1 MRSRS
6 AKIATASVFFILLS
20 SSFLS
25 LQAADRQSYI
35 VQQTDSISFLCFR
48 VYGRFSPEMVKGLSP
63 INSHVKDWDNLTV
76 GQAIT
81 FLSEREMD
89 LMVPL
94 ESKELLAITFLRHPV
109 RVRESAERVFSK
121 ARLNMTLAPGD
132 RIQVEA
138 GGRAELMMTG
148 GRVIRLDEGSAL
160 EIASLSRDQETKTV
174 IGRFKLFLGR
184 LWGKILKSKIFRKRE
199 MYVSSSTLVAGVRG
213 TAYDLRLMDDQSAVI
228 MVFEGEV
235 EVYNPLQKMPESGVI
250 TDFKKPHKVAGPR
263 RIEGPRR
270 VTKEQWDQIIL
281 KQYQQITVTKEG
293 ISKPITFDYERER
306 QAEWIRWNELRD
318 LRLTE
323 KQMTPA

>member
-1 MRSRS
+1 MRSRLTR
-6 AKIATASVFFILLS
+6 ITTASAFIALLS
-20 SSFLS
+20 PFFLS
-25 LQAADRQSYI
+25 PAASEWQPYI
-35 VQQTDSISFLCFR
+35 VQQNDSISFICFK
-48 VYGRFSPEMVKGLSP
+48 VYGRFTPEMVKELSAL
-63 INSHVKDWDNLTV
+63 NRQVEDWGNLPV
-76 GQAIT
+76 GQAISL
-81 FLSEREMD
+81 LSEREMNS
-89 LMVPL
+89 MIPPVG
-94 ESKELLAITFLRHPV
+94 KELVAITFLRHPV
-109 RVRESAERVFSK
+109 RIRESAERVFSK

-138 GGRAELMMTG
+138 GGRAELMMSG

-174 IGRFKLFLGR
+174 SGKFKLFLGR

-199 MYVSSSTLVAGVRG
+199 MYVSTSTLVAGVRG

-228 MVFEGEV
+228 RVFEGEV
-235 EVYNPLQKMPESGVI
+235 EVYNPLQKMPETGVI

-270 VTKEQWDQIIL
+270 VTKEEWDQIIL
-281 KQYQQITVTKEG
+281 RQYQQITVTKEG